1 MIFKNFAGQD
11 WIRFN
16 FVGPGLDSDWKHSQ
30 SAHLCCRAQIS
41 GLWNFSVQDPILMR
55 KIWIRFKPELQ
66 NFWKSSVR
74 SSPDPPMPNHVFY
87 FALWAKKL
95 LELFFLQPS
104 TIGWMQNSSSS
115 AFASWGKLNAAFFGT
130 SNIWQGSV
138 YFAIRGKSTAEVIL
152 PLGKHSWLNCSSGRE
167 SKLAWEQGFWHVIRN
182 LKPNL
187 NINRKPKPNT
197 STLNWKLNLHSKQ
210 PEFSGNLAWVDNW
223 KKDKLGKYDVT
234 K

>member
-87 FALWAKKL
+87 FALWAKTL

-115 AFASWGKLNAAFFGT
+115 AFASWGKLNAAFWHFQYLT
-130 SNIWQGSV
+130 RQCLFCHQRQKHCWS
-138 YFAIRGKSTAEVIL
+138 YFAIRQTQLAEL
-152 PLGKHSWLNCSSGRE
+152 
-167 SKLAWEQGFWHVIRN
+167 
-182 LKPNL
+182 LK
-187 NINRKPKPNT
+187 
-197 STLNWKLNLHSKQ
+197 WKG
-210 PEFSGNLAWVDNW
+210 E
-223 KKDKLGKYDVT
+223 
-234 K
+234 